1 MYRSVGE
8 NLLDMSLA
16 ANWEDHDASTNPI
29 INYYADRWHTELILK
44 KQECFIASSCKDCLN
59 CKKFYNYREEFKKK
73 GFWTFNKKIKF
84 WNVYDP

>member
-1 MYRSVGE
+1 MGE
-8 NLLDMSLA
+8 NLLDVSLA
-16 ANWEDHDASTNPI
+16 ANWKDHDASSTNPI
-29 INYYADRWHTELILK
+29 INYYADRWHTELILE

-73 GFWTFNKKIKF
+73 GFWTFNKKIKY